1 MDLLNLPPTRN
12 ADLALLDRPKR
23 LDLATF
29 EALEVPD
36 VELKARVGIY
46 ALEQHMHTL
55 PDTVDDK
62 HLDEMGMT
70 PVHRFVNGLYMREL
84 YIPPDRI
91 VVGKRH
97 AIEHIVMLT
106 TGSCLCITERGTEH
120 MVAPMTFISPA
131 GEKRVVMTYEDGG
144 CTWVTFH
151 PTHET
156 DLDAIED
163 DVIIAEPERAK
174 HYKELREGAKELQM
188 NKQLEV
194 TS

>member
-1 MDLLNLPPTRN
+1 MNLLTLPATKNGDLVKLS
-12 ADLALLDRPKR
+12 RPKK
-23 LDLATF
+23 LDLTAF
-29 EALEVPD
+29 EALEVSD
-36 VELKARVGIY
+36 DELKARVGIY
-46 ALEQHMHTL
+46 ALEEHMHTK

-62 HLDEMGMT
+62 HMDEMGMT

-84 YIPPDRI
+84 YIPGDRV

-131 GEKRVVMTYEDGG
+131 GEKRVVMTYDDGIG
-144 CTWVTFH
+144 CTWVTMH
-151 PTHET
+151 PTNET
-156 DLDAIED
+156 DLEAIER
-163 DVIIAEPERAK
+163 DVIIAEPARQL
-174 HYKELREGAKELQM
+174 HYEGLREKAKELQM
-188 NKQLEV
+188 NEA